1 MLEESL
7 VNKENNDV
15 KNNDDGGDGDDDG
28 GDGDDDLSLDS
39 NLNELELMLSK
50 GRGANILEV
59 GYYFNQ
65 VVLVIIQQLGYS
77 HVVNKTV
84 LGSLS
89 IVFQL
94 LFGMVWT
101 FYAFKAELDS
111 NGMVAVISQDTSLC
125 YW

>member
-50 GRGANILEV
+50 GRGANIVEV

-65 VVLVIIQQLGYS
+65 VVLVIIQQLGNS
-77 HVVNKTV
+77 HVIVN
-84 LGSLS
+84 
-89 IVFQL
+89 
-94 LFGMVWT
+94 
-101 FYAFKAELDS
+101 
-111 NGMVAVISQDTSLC
+111 C
-125 YW
+125 H